1 MVKWRRTFYLV
12 IDNMLPVSDI
22 FTAHMD
28 AVRALQGHEQEII
41 RIGEVLI
48 AGLRRGQRIFLCGN
62 GGSAADAQHIAA
74 EMVCRFETERRA
86 LPAIALTTDTSA
98 LTAISNDF
106 GYERVFA
113 RQLEALGRP
122 GDILIGI
129 STSGAS
135 GNVIRAVEQAS
146 RSGLASVGL
155 LGRDGGELARR
166 VEYPLVVPA
175 METARIQECH
185 ILIGH
190 IWCAM
195 IDEAFS

>member
-1 MVKWRRTFYLV
+1 VLV
-12 IDNMLPVSDI
+12 D
-22 FTAHMD
+22 
-28 AVRALQGHEQEII
+28 
-41 RIGEVLI
+41 
-48 AGLRRGQRIFLCGN
+48 GLRRGQRIFLCGN
-62 GGSAADAQHIAA
+62 GGSAADAQHIAT

-113 RQLEALGRP
+113 RQLEALGRA
-122 GDILIGI
+122 GDILIAI

-135 GNVIRAVEQAS
+135 GNIIRAVEQAKTS
-146 RSGLASVGL
+146 RLASVGL
-155 LGRDGGELARR
+155 LGRDGGPLARL
-166 VEYPLVVPA
+166 VEHPLVVPA

-195 IDEAFS
+195 VDEAFA